1 MSLGCLNLR
10 CLWDI
15 QVEMSSQSEVWVGDI
30 YLEAKMTAEFLRPCI
45 NEDTKEQS
53 QSGFLVISRL

>member
-1 MSLGCLNLR
+1 
-10 CLWDI
+10 
-15 QVEMSSQSEVWVGDI
+15 MSSQSEVWVGDI

-53 QSGFLVISRL
+53 QSGFLVISRLRELMRKLDIQQG

>member
-1 MSLGCLNLR
+1 MR